1 MWSSPFL
8 CGSVPHNTYCL
19 AAVCWP
25 CDRGVLTGKAPTD
38 ARDARIR
45 QPQQPGQRVVP
56 RVRAGDAAVSIGLTV
71 VGGCAALI
79 LDYFAFVTVRLAR
92 DHDTDGDF
100 VSYADRPWGKTDPAV
115 PLPYV
120 VLFIVLGI
128 VGCGL
133 VIRTWGPPRR
143 LAAER
148 L

>member
-1 MWSSPFL
+1 M
-8 CGSVPHNTYCL
+8 
-19 AAVCWP
+19 
-25 CDRGVLTGKAPTD
+25 
-38 ARDARIR
+38 
-45 QPQQPGQRVVP
+45 
-56 RVRAGDAAVSIGLTV
+56 SIGLTV

-92 DHDTDGDF
+92 NHDTDGDF

-128 VGCGL
+128 VCIGL

-148 L
+148 LTHAGPVLLAAAVRAAGTAAMDACSAMRFSGGAGKDQRVSADGARQRA